1 MSTSYD
7 RAAFLS
13 YLFGLANRHGI
24 VRLNLSRVAEEMMVS
39 RRALGVML
47 NDLESAGRLVRW
59 RNGGSR
65 GLQIRLLAG
74 SGGSDGLP
82 WWRAA

>member
-1 MSTSYD
+1 MSTSFD
-7 RAAFLS
+7 RAAFLC

-24 VRLNLSRVAEEMMVS
+24 VRLNLTRVAEDMLVS
-39 RRALGVML
+39 RRVLGVMIS
-47 NDLESAGRLVRW
+47 DLEAAGRLVRW

-65 GLQIRLLAG
+65 GLQLRLLAG
-74 SGGSDGLP
+74 SGGSEGLP